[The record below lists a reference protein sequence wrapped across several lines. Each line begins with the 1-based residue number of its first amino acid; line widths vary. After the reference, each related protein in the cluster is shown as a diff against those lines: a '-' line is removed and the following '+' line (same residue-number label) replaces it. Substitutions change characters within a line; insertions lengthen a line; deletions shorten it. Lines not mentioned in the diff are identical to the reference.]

1 MLLAALRSRIPR
13 PRPMS
18 AIGGEVAGHP
28 EHRAQDAVV
37 GERHGGAVTGGED
50 SHADTEGGQDTDQCC
65 G

>member
-13 PRPMS
+13 PRP
-18 AIGGEVAGHP
+18 IERDRGEVAGHP

-37 GERHGGAVTGGED
+37 GERNGGAVTGRED
-50 SHADTEGGQDTDQCC
+50 SHADTEGGQDTDQCR